1 MPRVDTLRW
10 TVQQHEENFDIHCL
24 AAKHASPTSTSPS
37 KDPVQSTRKSS
48 SSIIHRIRSNVSI
61 QEIKNVPKIFK
72 LLQTNKV
79 YLTEHR
85 WTEDV
90 WDTVQLGFFLG
101 LDPTFYDPIQ
111 AKQKVQKDISGQ
123 LPRSKPPKFEMTYA
137 TPSLKEGNFNV
148 CTKAYAIEVQRCHAM
163 ELIKILKDTYM
174 ETKSFVQ
181 FQMKNKSPEAFGRT
195 IMQQNRLFE
204 ANHVILLN
212 YVGSNVMYYLMD
224 RIMSIRGIKDIV
236 PAPSVS
242 RDGKYK
248 IQVSKTDFHGIRKTL
263 MNNLSQWYEE
273 HVPDDAKATT
283 QSFYAPPEVASIKAD
298 DHSSSNGAYMSS
310 ASIQTAFTYDS
321 LLEEDNGTD
330 DRSQDKSSVHKGQQR
345 TWAQKASVAREA
357 VPEFIIEQPAQSED
371 DDTNASHSVLAELA
385 ASRAEVDMLK
395 QRLAQIEIDS
405 TDGKG
410 ADTADDAATN

>member
-1 MPRVDTLRW
+1 MKKILTFIALQQNMPPQLLLLRQRIQFDPPEK
-10 TVQQHEENFDIHCL
+10 VQV
-24 AAKHASPTSTSPS
+24 PS
-37 KDPVQSTRKSS
+37 FIEFVL
-48 SSIIHRIRSNVSI
+48 NVSI

-111 AKQKVQKDISGQ
+111 AKQKVQKDISSQ
-123 LPRSKPPKFEMTYA
+123 LRRSKPPKFEMTYA

-148 CTKAYAIEVQRCHAM
+148 RTKAYAIEVQRCHAM

-212 YVGSNVMYYLMD
+212 YVGSDVMYYLMD
-224 RIMSIRGIKDIV
+224 RIMSIR
-236 PAPSVS
+236 AYQRYCTSS
-242 RDGKYK
+242 
-248 IQVSKTDFHGIRKTL
+248 IRL
-263 MNNLSQWYEE
+263 
-273 HVPDDAKATT
+273 
-283 QSFYAPPEVASIKAD
+283 
-298 DHSSSNGAYMSS
+298 
-310 ASIQTAFTYDS
+310 
-321 LLEEDNGTD
+321 
-330 DRSQDKSSVHKGQQR
+330 
-345 TWAQKASVAREA
+345 
-357 VPEFIIEQPAQSED
+357 
-371 DDTNASHSVLAELA
+371 
-385 ASRAEVDMLK
+385 
-395 QRLAQIEIDS
+395 
-405 TDGKG
+405 
-410 ADTADDAATN
+410 